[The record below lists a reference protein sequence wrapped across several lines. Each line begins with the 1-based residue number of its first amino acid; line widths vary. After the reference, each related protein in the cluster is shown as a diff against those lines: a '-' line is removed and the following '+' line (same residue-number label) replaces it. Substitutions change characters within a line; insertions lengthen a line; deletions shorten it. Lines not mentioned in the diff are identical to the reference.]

1 PMPSRDGLLEAKAE
15 ARPPIDP
22 IQQIKTEK
30 PAPLPPPA
38 YGPTSAAALP
48 PPETL
53 PLTPESTLPTRPVT
67 KTIADASPL
76 PPPAA
81 AKTEAPAPA
90 KPPEKII
97 DLAGRPRADGNYGHD
112 DGYRWLQGVLECHYR
127 GYYCIRFC
135 DPSVE
140 DQYGGKFRLD
150 DDPRLG

>member
-1 PMPSRDGLLEAKAE
+1 
-15 ARPPIDP
+15 
-22 IQQIKTEK
+22 
-30 PAPLPPPA
+30 
-38 YGPTSAAALP
+38 
-48 PPETL
+48 
-53 PLTPESTLPTRPVT
+53 
-67 KTIADASPL
+67 
-76 PPPAA
+76 PPAA

-112 DGYRWLQGVLECHYR
+112 DGYHWLQGVLECHYR

-150 DDPRLG
+150 DDARLGAFGEGDVIGVKGQVMAVRDGERQPRFFIHDAWLVHSK